1 MSTPAAAKLPPS
13 ARFPAPEPP
22 VARPGSPVARGAL
35 TKAYSLVEQ
44 AADMV
49 VLGGRT
55 LIACVTPPFTWHADF
70 VDESWLMVRRAILP
84 VIVTCF
90 AVGLS
95 NGVVEAG
102 QLLGVLGTPD
112 RTGGFFVMVS
122 IRELSIWVSS
132 MVLAGVA
139 GSAICADLGARK
151 VRNELDAMDVMGV
164 DVVRTIVAPRFL
176 ALGVFTVLITVVGAW
191 AGLMGGLVGQVL
203 IMKEPAAS
211 FFGTLWAN
219 LTMADVFGFVAKTMV
234 IGFIIAL
241 VNCYKGMTASG
252 GPEGVG
258 RAVNQAVVV
267 AFTAIWAFQFLFT
280 ATFLAAFPESLNF
293 H

>member
-1 MSTPAAAKLPPS
+1 MSVTSLPAD
-13 ARFPAPEPP
+13 ARFPSPEPP
-22 VARPGSPVARGAL
+22 AQKTRQKSSTSVVRSGNAAL
-35 TKAYSLVEQ
+35 EQ
-44 AADMV
+44 VADMV
-49 VLGGRT
+49 VLGLRT
-55 LIACVTPPFTWHADF
+55 VLAAVTPPFSWLPAF
-70 VDESWLMVRRAILP
+70 VDESWLIVRRAIVP

-122 IRELSIWVSS
+122 IRELSVWVSS

-151 VRNELDAMDVMGV
+151 VRNELDAMSVMGV
-164 DVVRTIVAPRFL
+164 DPVRTLVLPRFL
-176 ALGVFTVLITVVGAW
+176 SLGLFTILLTVIGAW

-219 LTMADVFGFVAKTMV
+219 LTMPDLIGFVAKTMV

-241 VNCYKGMTASG
+241 VNCYKGMHASG

-258 RAVNQAVVV
+258 RAVNQAVVI

-280 ATFLAAFPESLNF
+280 AVFLAAFPETLNF

>member
-1 MSTPAAAKLPPS
+1 MATTTAPAPV
-13 ARFPAPEPP
+13 RFPVPEQPP
-22 VARPGSPVARGAL
+22 RAIIPGARAGRRFYGTL
-35 TKAYSLVEQ
+35 EQ
-44 AADMV
+44 LADMMG
-49 VLGGRT
+49 LMGRALVAT
-55 LIACVTPPFTWHADF
+55 VTPPFSWRAAF
-70 VDESWLMVRRAILP
+70 VDEAWLTVRRAVVP
-84 VIVTCF
+84 VLITCF
-90 AVGLS
+90 AVGYA

-122 IRELSIWVSS
+122 IRELSIWVTS

-151 VRNELDAMDVMGV
+151 VRSEFDAMGVMGLDPV
-164 DVVRTIVAPRFL
+164 RSIVVPRFL
-176 ALGVFTVLITVVGAW
+176 ALGIFTPLITVLGAW
-191 AGLMGGLVGQVL
+191 AGLFGGLAGQVML
-203 IMKEPAAS
+203 LHEPPAS

-219 LTMADVFGFVAKTMV
+219 LTVADLVGFVAKTLV

-241 VNCYKGMTASG
+241 VNCYKGMNASG

-258 RAVNQAVVV
+258 RAVNQAVVI

-280 ATFLAAFPESLNF
+280 ATFLAAFPDTLNF

>member
-1 MSTPAAAKLPPS
+1 
-13 ARFPAPEPP
+13 
-22 VARPGSPVARGAL
+22 
-35 TKAYSLVEQ
+35 
-44 AADMV
+44 MV
-49 VLGGRT
+49 VLGLRT
-55 LIACVTPPFTWHADF
+55 VGAAVTPPFSWLPTF
-70 VDESWLMVRRAILP
+70 VDESWLIVRRAILP

-151 VRNELDAMDVMGV
+151 VRNELDAMAVMGV
-164 DVVRTIVAPRFL
+164 DAVRTLVLPRFL
-176 ALGVFTVLITVVGAW
+176 AVGVFTMLITMIGAW
-191 AGLMGGLVGQVL
+191 SGLMGGLVGQVL
-203 IMKEPAAS
+203 IMREPAAS
-211 FFGTLWAN
+211 FFGTLWSN
-219 LTMADVFGFVAKTMV
+219 LTMADLIGFIAKTMV

-241 VNCYKGMTASG
+241 VNCYKGMHASG

-258 RAVNQAVVV
+258 RAVNQAVVI

-280 ATFLAAFPESLNF
+280 ATFLAAFPETLNF

>member
-1 MSTPAAAKLPPS
+1 MSTTSLPPA
-13 ARFPAPEPP
+13 ARFPAPPAP
-22 VARPGSPVARGAL
+22 ARQRRKPFASPAGTRGFGTL
-35 TKAYSLVEQ
+35 EQ
-44 AADMV
+44 IADMV
-49 VLGGRT
+49 VLGLRT
-55 LIACVTPPFTWHADF
+55 TGAAVTPPFSWLPAF
-70 VDESWLMVRRAILP
+70 VDESWVIVRRAIVP
-84 VIVTCF
+84 VLITCF

-102 QLLGVLGTPD
+102 QLLGVLGTAD

-122 IRELSIWVSS
+122 IRELSVWVSS

-151 VRNELDAMDVMGV
+151 VRNELDAMAVMGV
-164 DVVRTIVAPRFL
+164 DPVRTLVLPRFL
-176 ALGVFTVLITVVGAW
+176 GLGVFTVLITIIGAW
-191 AGLMGGLVGQVL
+191 SGLMGGLVGQVL
-203 IMKEPAAS
+203 IMREPASS

-219 LTMADVFGFVAKTMV
+219 LTMADLIGFVAKTMV

-241 VNCYKGMTASG
+241 VNCYKGMHASG

-258 RAVNQAVVV
+258 RAVNQAVVI

-280 ATFLAAFPESLNF
+280 ATFLAAFPETLNF